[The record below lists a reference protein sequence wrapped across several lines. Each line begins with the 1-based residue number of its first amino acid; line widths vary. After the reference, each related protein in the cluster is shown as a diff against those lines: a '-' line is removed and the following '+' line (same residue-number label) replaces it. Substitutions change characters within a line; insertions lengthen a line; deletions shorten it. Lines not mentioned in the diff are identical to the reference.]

1 MKDYRVKVTIRNDR
15 LLTAMEGL
23 GYKSVKEFARINKI
37 GYGHTA
43 SIISGKVKPI
53 NEKGNL
59 TPLAEKILAM
69 LKLTVEEG
77 FTERQL
83 QGFVKTSFTKSIEER
98 DMLKLSNPVKNQELL
113 LMEKDTGEILK
124 KMLKDLPPRYE
135 TVVKM
140 MHGIDFKKEYTL
152 KREGFHLKVSP
163 ERVRQ
168 IHKKALSIM
177 SNTKNLEKLKE
188 AGIKDVYN
196 ISENKKLNSL
206 YETE

>member
-15 LLTAMEGL
+15 LLTAMEDL

-37 GYGHTA
+37 SYGHA
-43 SIISGKVKPI
+43 GSIISGKIKPI
-53 NEKGNL
+53 NAKGNL
-59 TPLAEKILAM
+59 TPLAEKILIM

-98 DMLKLSNPVKNQELL
+98 DMLKLANPVKNQELL

-135 TVVKM
+135 TIVKM
-140 MHGIDFKKEYTL
+140 IHGIDFKKEHTL
-152 KREGFHLKVSP
+152 KEVSLHLNLTNS
-163 ERVRQ
+163 RIGQ
-168 IHKKALSIM
+168 IYQKALRMM
-177 SNTKNLEKLKE
+177 SHTGNLRKLKE
-188 AGIKDVYN
+188 AGVKDVYN
-196 ISENKKLNSL
+196 ISENKRPA
-206 YETE
+206 